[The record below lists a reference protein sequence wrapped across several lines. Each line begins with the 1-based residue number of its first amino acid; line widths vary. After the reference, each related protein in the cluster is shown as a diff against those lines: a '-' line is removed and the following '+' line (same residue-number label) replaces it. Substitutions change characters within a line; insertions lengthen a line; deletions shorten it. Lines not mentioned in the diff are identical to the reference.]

1 MPRIEPLAAPY
12 PPQIQGHFDAV
23 MKGARPL
30 VLFTTIATSERAWG
44 KFRAGSLLDGR
55 VLSLRERE
63 IVIDRACARSGC
75 EYEWGVHVAAFAAA
89 ATLTRAEIA
98 ATLEVPLERS
108 KWPAREAA
116 LIATVDALHERAK
129 LSDAE
134 FAELKAHFDDEQIQE
149 VLLLCGFYRT
159 VAYIVG
165 GLDIP
170 LETTGARFADY
181 AGRRAAHASPTAGG
195 GRSRSRRGGRRI

>member
-12 PPQIQGHFDAV
+12 PAEVQAHFDAV
-23 MKGARPL
+23 MRGAPPL
-30 VLFTTIATSERAWG
+30 VLFTTLASSERAWR
-44 KFRAGSLLDGR
+44 KFRAASLLDGR
-55 VLSLRERE
+55 LLSLRERE

-89 ATLTRAEIA
+89 SKLTREEIGATLQ
-98 ATLEVPLERS
+98 VPLDRA
-108 KWPAREAA
+108 KWSPREAA

-134 FAELKAHFDDEQIQE
+134 FAELKAHFDNDQIQE

-165 GLDIP
+165 GLDLP
-170 LETTGARFADY
+170 LEATAARFADY
-181 AGRRAAHASPTAGG
+181 RVA
-195 GRSRSRRGGRRI
+195 